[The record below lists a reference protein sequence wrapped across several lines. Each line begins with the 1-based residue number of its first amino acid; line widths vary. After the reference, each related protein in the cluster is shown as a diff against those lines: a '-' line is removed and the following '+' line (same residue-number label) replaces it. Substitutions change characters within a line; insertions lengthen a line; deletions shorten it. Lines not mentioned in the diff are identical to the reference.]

1 MPVSISENM
10 SFWSL
15 IVNASILVQLVMVAL
30 LVMSLISWWY
40 IFLKRE
46 IFKDALRSAKTF
58 ENYFSSVNLSLI
70 HI

>member
-30 LVMSLISWWY
+30 LVMSLVSWWY
-40 IFLKRE
+40 IFG
-46 IFKDALRSAKTF
+46 DP
-58 ENYFSSVNLSLI
+58 LSQCAELL
-70 HI
+70 HVHVHVHDGDP